1 MTTKRSSR
9 CWTSAEW
16 EVGCCGSPPP
26 ALSLAPYNGGVIEIA
41 VFVAALGGAA
51 VGWVAGKRAAA
62 AQYRIYDA
70 AMKRQIAIMW
80 KNMADQAKA
89 IKALSED
96 TMSAEILPEDL
107 D

>member
-1 MTTKRSSR
+1 MGWGAGRRSAS
-9 CWTSAEW
+9 
-16 EVGCCGSPPP
+16 
-26 ALSLAPYNGGVIEIA
+26 
-41 VFVAALGGAA
+41 
-51 VGWVAGKRAAA
+51 

-70 AMKRQIAIMW
+70 AVRRQISVMW
-80 KNMADQAKA
+80 KNMTDQARV